1 MSESA
6 TLQPGAAALGE
17 ALRPMLSALQT
28 QLDARVRSDLQVSD
42 AAGKIADHLDEM
54 ADTVSVLEAKV
65 NTLGEL
71 LSREAP
77 AAEIHRAAGGLE
89 VHLDTLLARYTEVR
103 RWRPG
108 ASDLYARALL
118 AGAYLHLLTETRSW
132 MEELVE
138 MIGDPLAAV
147 KRRGLPTSGYVEL
160 PSTLTLTAAPQL
172 AELHGWLDRELPVPP
187 APAREPRLGFCGA
200 LVGAVLGFAIGG
212 WLFGGEE

>member
-1 MSESA
+1 MRESS
-6 TLQPGAAALGE
+6 TLRPGVTALGE
-17 ALRPMLSALQT
+17 ALRPMLLELQT
-28 QLDARVRSDLQVSD
+28 QLDARVCSDLRVSD
-42 AAGKIADHLDEM
+42 AAGEIADHLDEM
-54 ADTVSVLEAKV
+54 ADTVSGLSAKV

-77 AAEIHRAAGGLE
+77 AAEIHRAAGRLE

-103 RWRPG
+103 RWRPS

-118 AGAYLHLLTETRSW
+118 AGAYLHLLTEIRSW

-147 KRRGLPTSGYVEL
+147 KRRGLPTSGCVEL
-160 PSTLTLTAAPQL
+160 PSTFALTAAPQL
-172 AELHGWLDRELPVPP
+172 AELHDWLDRELS
-187 APAREPRLGFCGA
+187 PAREPRLGFCGA